1 VRRHPLAQMLALG
14 AIASAIG
21 IAIALSINWFPS
33 EASSQA
39 DDIDYLFNVLLVV
52 SVPVFVL
59 VEVVVLFCVWK
70 FRMKPGEE
78 LKDGPPIHG
87 NTTLEVFWTAI
98 PAMLLVGLC
107 TYAYVVLHRIE
118 KPQPN
123 SMVVNVTGEQFAWSY
138 QFPAASTGGRPV
150 STNVLYLPKDRPVQF
165 RVRSKDVIHDFW
177 VPNFR
182 MKIDAVPGLTTKYR
196 ITPSRLGT
204 YPVVCAELCGLGH
217 AAMRSTVRV
226 VTPAAFR
233 LWIAKQARG
242 GPAPGAAPAPA
253 PAAGGEAAANGR
265 TIFTQTAQPACGTC
279 HTLAAAGTTGTA
291 GPNLGQV
298 LKGKDAAFIRQSI
311 LNPNAQIAPGF
322 SPGIMP
328 QNFGSSLSKAQLAAL
343 VAYLEK
349 VAAK

>member
-1 VRRHPLAQMLALG
+1 MRRHPLAQMLALG
-14 AIASAIG
+14 AVASAIG
-21 IAIALSINWFPS
+21 IVIALSINWFPS
-33 EASSQA
+33 EASTQA

-70 FRMKPGEE
+70 FRMRPGEE

-87 NTTLEVFWTAI
+87 NTSLEVVWTAI

-118 KPQPN
+118 KPKPN
-123 SMVVNVTGEQFAWSY
+123 TMVVNVTGEQFAWNY
-138 QFPAASTGGRPV
+138 QYPAASTGSRPV
-150 STNVLYLPKDRPVQF
+150 STNVLYLPKDRPIEF
-165 RVRSKDVIHDFW
+165 KVRSKDVIHDFW

-182 MKIDAVPGLTTKYR
+182 MKIDAVPGLLTKYR
-196 ITPSRLGT
+196 ITPNRLGT

-217 AAMRSTVRV
+217 AAMRSTVHV
-226 VTPAAFR
+226 VTPAAFK

-242 GPAPGAAPAPA
+242 AAAPAPA
-253 PAAGGEAAANGR
+253 PSGGGEATAAGR
-265 TIFTQTAQPACGTC
+265 MIFTQTAQPACGSC
-279 HTLAAAGTTGTA
+279 HTLAAAGTTGTT

-311 LNPNAQIAPGF
+311 LTPNAQIAKGF
-322 SPGIMP
+322 SPNIMP
-328 QNFGSSLSKAQLAAL
+328 ENYATTLSKQQLAAL